1 MTASELARL
10 EHLQPQSLTRTVADL
25 EEGQLIQRSQDESDR
40 RQLLI
45 SITEAGTHLLTV
57 DGQTQTRWLASV
69 IASHLSEVEQDILVI
84 AADLIDRICDV
95 SETQDKLDSTVLE
108 SGTGNPSPRSA

>member
-57 DGQTQTRWLASV
+57 DGQAQTRWLASV
-69 IASHLSEVEQDILVI
+69 MASHLSEVEQDILVI

-108 SGTGNPSPRSA
+108 SGAGNPSPRSA